1 MALRRL
7 LLAVL
12 VCAAV
17 GGALSGRALAVTPP
31 LPACAAAGGN
41 ELVTQH
47 FNIWYDSDQGQS
59 DYITETKAGDVGGF
73 AEHAYSTFAAMGFP
87 TPVVGASGRI
97 DIEVV
102 DLSNWHRTT
111 VVCTNG
117 QFLLDSKSIG
127 TSDQLMFAIGAGVFS
142 EIEYKQF
149 VPATTDLWLTGA
161 AAQWASALALGYPAV
176 SAADLGPPEMSL
188 DCWDPNYTVDL
199 RKCSAEQAASYENIG
214 LSRWPFFEY
223 LAERFGNMFIDE
235 VLADSASAGSS
246 YQGIANALAAHGTT
260 FSAAFNDWTKTDL
273 SGAYTAA
280 PLQNHVPPTYVTV
293 STGTVAGTVAN
304 KLRVTVDHLATRYV
318 EFDRGDGTG
327 ASSCFAAK
335 LSLTVTIPAGSISQP
350 MFYWTGGGGTV
361 VPLSINGSTATATVP
376 WDTCTWGGA
385 KGLLAL
391 TNASSNP
398 DVNSANFYVTATM
411 TVDST
416 TPANAGCPAYT
427 RLRLGPGRS
436 RHVEHVAAGHHPRRK
451 SGPDAVLDRPRAQPD
466 HRIGRAGLGA
476 GEPRLHAARHRE
488 RGARHEP
495 GLSHPAERRARH
507 APPLRGGVGHPHGD
521 SGRSER
527 RRPRTD
533 GDAEGD
539 DRPGGEAEG
548 EAGRKAEEQ
557 AEDQDQD
564 EAQDRPQV
572 ESAP

>member
-31 LPACAAAGGN
+31 LPARAAAGGN

-199 RKCSAEQAASYENIG
+199 RKCSAEQAVSYENIG

-280 PLQNHVPPTYVTV
+280 PLQNHVPPSYVTV
-293 STGTVAGTVAN
+293 SAGTVAGTVAN

-416 TPANAGCPAYT
+416 TPANAGAPPTPVSVWGQVVPVTSNTLPPAIT
-427 RLRLGPGRS
+427 LDGKAVLTLSSTDRVLSLIIESDGQGSVQVSLGSTPLGTVNVVPGTNLVSLTLPSGVLDTLRRS
-436 RHVEHVAAGHHPRRK
+436 AGASDILTVTPVAA
-451 SGPDAVLDRPRAQPD
+451 SG
-466 HRIGRAGLGA
+466 AGLGQTVTRKVMIA
-476 GEPRLHAARHRE
+476 PAAKPK
-488 RGARHEP
+488 AK
-495 GLSHPAERRARH
+495 PAAKPKSKPKTKTKTKH
-507 APPLRGGVGHPHGD
+507 KTGH
-521 SGRSER
+521 
-527 RRPRTD
+527 
-533 GDAEGD
+533 
-539 DRPGGEAEG
+539 
-548 EAGRKAEEQ
+548 K
-557 AEDQDQD
+557 
-564 EAQDRPQV
+564 
-572 ESAP
+572 

>member
-1 MALRRL
+1 MTLRRL

-17 GGALSGRALAVTPP
+17 GGALSGRALAATPP
-31 LPACAAAGGN
+31 LPVCAAGAPN

-73 AEHAYSTFAAMGFP
+73 AEHAYATFAAMGFP
-87 TPVVGASGRI
+87 TPVVGVSGRI

-102 DLSNWHRTT
+102 DLSGWHRTS

-117 QFLLDSKSIG
+117 QFIIDSKSID
-127 TSDQLMFAIGAGVFS
+127 TNDQLMFAVGAGVFS
-142 EIEYKQF
+142 QIEYKQF
-149 VPATTDLWLTGA
+149 VPATSDLWLTGA

-176 SAADLGPPEMSL
+176 SAADLGPPDMSL
-188 DCWDPNYTVDL
+188 DCWDPNYTIDY
-199 RKCSAEQAASYENIG
+199 RRCSAEQAAAYENLS

-223 LAERFGNMFIDE
+223 LAERFGNLFIDE

-260 FSAAFNDWTKTDL
+260 FPAAFNDWTKTDL
-273 SGAYTAA
+273 SGSYTASS
-280 PLQNHVPPTYVTV
+280 LQNQVPPSYVAV

-327 ASSCFAAK
+327 AGACFAAT
-335 LSLTVTIPAGSISQP
+335 LALTVTIPAGSISQP

-361 VPLSINGSTATATVP
+361 VPLSVNGSTATATVP
-376 WDTCTWGGA
+376 WDTCTWSGA

-411 TVDST
+411 TVDPT
-416 TPANAGCPAYT
+416 TPANAGAPPTPVSVWGQVVPVTSNTLPPAIT
-427 RLRLGPGRS
+427 LDGKALLTLSSTDRVLRLIIESNGQGSVQVSLGSTPLGTVNVVPGTNLVSFTLPSGVLDTLRRS
-436 RHVEHVAAGHHPRRK
+436 AGTGNILTVTPVAAG
-451 SGPDAVLDRPRAQPD
+451 GT
-466 HRIGRAGLGA
+466 GLGTTVTRKVMIA
-476 GEPRLHAARHRE
+476 PTAKAKAKPAAKPKSKTKKTKTKRKT
-488 RGARHEP
+488 
-495 GLSHPAERRARH
+495 
-507 APPLRGGVGHPHGD
+507 GH
-521 SGRSER
+521 
-527 RRPRTD
+527 
-533 GDAEGD
+533 
-539 DRPGGEAEG
+539 
-548 EAGRKAEEQ
+548 K
-557 AEDQDQD
+557 
-564 EAQDRPQV
+564 
-572 ESAP
+572 

>member
-176 SAADLGPPEMSL
+176 SAADLGPPDMSL

-199 RKCSAEQAASYENIG
+199 RKCSAEQAVSYENIG

-280 PLQNHVPPTYVTV
+280 PLQNHVPPSYVTV
-293 STGTVAGTVAN
+293 SAGTVAGTVAN

-416 TPANAGCPAYT
+416 TPANAGAPPTPVSVWGQVVPVTSNTLPPAIT
-427 RLRLGPGRS
+427 LDGKAVLTLSSTDRVLSLIIESDGQGSVQVSLGSTPLGTVNVVPGTNLVSLTLPSGVLDTLRRS
-436 RHVEHVAAGHHPRRK
+436 TGASDILTVTPVAA
-451 SGPDAVLDRPRAQPD
+451 SG
-466 HRIGRAGLGA
+466 AGLGQTVTRKVMIA
-476 GEPRLHAARHRE
+476 PAAKPK
-488 RGARHEP
+488 AK
-495 GLSHPAERRARH
+495 PAAKPKSKPKTKTKTKH
-507 APPLRGGVGHPHGD
+507 KTGH
-521 SGRSER
+521 
-527 RRPRTD
+527 
-533 GDAEGD
+533 
-539 DRPGGEAEG
+539 
-548 EAGRKAEEQ
+548 K
-557 AEDQDQD
+557 
-564 EAQDRPQV
+564 
-572 ESAP
+572 

>member
-416 TPANAGCPAYT
+416 TPANAGAPPTPVSVWGQVVPVTSNTLPPAIT
-427 RLRLGPGRS
+427 LDGKAVLTLSSTDRVLSLIIESDGQGSVQVSLGSTPLGTVNVVPGTNLVSLTLPSGVLDTLRRS
-436 RHVEHVAAGHHPRRK
+436 AGASDILTVTPVAA
-451 SGPDAVLDRPRAQPD
+451 SG
-466 HRIGRAGLGA
+466 AGLGQTVTRKVMIA
-476 GEPRLHAARHRE
+476 PAAKPK
-488 RGARHEP
+488 AK
-495 GLSHPAERRARH
+495 PAAKPKSKPKTKTKTKH
-507 APPLRGGVGHPHGD
+507 KTGH
-521 SGRSER
+521 
-527 RRPRTD
+527 
-533 GDAEGD
+533 
-539 DRPGGEAEG
+539 
-548 EAGRKAEEQ
+548 K
-557 AEDQDQD
+557 
-564 EAQDRPQV
+564 
-572 ESAP
+572 

>member
-17 GGALSGRALAVTPP
+17 GGALSWRALAVTPP

-176 SAADLGPPEMSL
+176 SAADLGPPDMSL

-280 PLQNHVPPTYVTV
+280 PLQNHVHPTYVTV

-416 TPANAGCPAYT
+416 TPANAGDPPTPVSVWGQVVPVTSNTLPPAIT
-427 RLRLGPGRS
+427 LDGKAVLTLSSTDRVLSLLIESDGPGSVQVSLGSTPLGTVNVVPGTNLVSLTLPSGVLDTLRRS
-436 RHVEHVAAGHHPRRK
+436 AGASDILTVTPVAA
-451 SGPDAVLDRPRAQPD
+451 SG
-466 HRIGRAGLGA
+466 AGLGQTVTRKVMIA
-476 GEPRLHAARHRE
+476 PAAKPK
-488 RGARHEP
+488 AK
-495 GLSHPAERRARH
+495 PAAKPKSKPKTKTKTKH
-507 APPLRGGVGHPHGD
+507 KTGH
-521 SGRSER
+521 
-527 RRPRTD
+527 
-533 GDAEGD
+533 
-539 DRPGGEAEG
+539 
-548 EAGRKAEEQ
+548 K
-557 AEDQDQD
+557 
-564 EAQDRPQV
+564 
-572 ESAP
+572 